1 MDFFGKE
8 FQILL
13 MDCFSI
19 RYLKDVFEWA
29 EIIIVNQSQCTFL
42 DLI

>member
-1 MDFFGKE
+1 MNVFGKE

-19 RYLKDVFEWA
+19 RYLKDAFEWA